1 MAIVTG
7 DRYLES
13 LVKFVEK
20 QAGPLIEGSVV
31 LKLNPVGLHYVQS
44 RLEALHE
51 LESLLAGAPVDYL
64 RAYISDLGDH
74 RALEQLRRILR
85 LLTSLKVVSVLP
97 PSVRD
102 PTRLSLLPFGRLRV
116 LELRGCD
123 LSTSAARGLLELR
136 HTLEKIICH
145 NSTDAL
151 RHLFASRIVAIK
163 DSPQW
168 KRLSFVSCACNG
180 LLLMDESLQLLPAVE
195 TLDLSRNKFSK
206 VDNLR
211 KCTKLKHL
219 DLGFNHLRTISSFSE
234 VSCHIVKL
242 VMRNNAL
249 TTLRGIENLKSL
261 EDLDLSY
268 NVISNF
274 SEIEILAGLPSLRRL
289 WLEGNPIC
297 CARWYRPQVF
307 SFFAHPDKVKLDEM
321 EISTR
326 EFWKRQIIIASRQKR
341 PASFG
346 FYYPARDDA
355 GEGGISTK
363 RKKLSRLACI
373 ETEGSMYIC
382 SDQDSVSCDNEVRSK
397 EDNAISDD
405 EAEIVD
411 LMKRVELMKKERSV
425 LWLREFKEW
434 MDLASDSFAE
444 GNKYGSVLDSGT
456 ENYMRKKAGQRHL
469 GESSRYVSDSV
480 QASGDE
486 SGTDILE
493 SNNSFADISIGL
505 VPQYVD
511 RSGESGSM
519 FALRDTGV
527 DAIQDQ
533 SKSYSHERINC
544 VPVKAKDSHLNALTA
559 QGSNR
564 MVPDVSVTPLTV
576 IDDIVESHLSSDCP
590 GSPPHYQEDLLH
602 RRHILVEDIL
612 QLSAESYSV
621 ASSDS
626 NTSDS
631 NDLCE
636 VESSVSDVE
645 QSVNEEISN
654 RSVGHSLTTFFGNI
668 YYEQR
673 HQIPLVREN
682 GRYLLDSHAG
692 QASATLKLLKP
703 EQSLQ
708 LCSND
713 FCAGAH
719 DGEIASLSNE
729 EADWLDKKKCKR
741 KPRRIVSVSQN
752 NMVGRAED
760 SQTLVGNPDFCGGDM
775 EDEQG
780 EQIFGWN
787 FWDGFVNGEQTC
799 ASATITPL
807 IDDAGRILSGL
818 RGPTTGADDFIKNY
832 FNLNIADSSVNETC
846 KQYMRSS
853 CFLELESRYTER
865 EVAIL
870 LSSEHKLYVLL
881 VDVTFDG
888 SGTILKLLGCHRLE
902 DVREV
907 LVGVGLQVVR
917 VYIER
922 DAAYMFLTR
931 SMEKSRQL
939 LCTLQVVDSNETC
952 SKCSLRSLEQVQV
965 ELFEKHICGGSKIS
979 IFQYSLVLFWRN
991 NIEDEL
997 WLSRSLFVIGGHLLV
1012 CIEDFMQFSSLSID
1026 ASSSTYFSLDS
1037 CCSITDVSEMV
1048 IEARESQCVTL
1059 ALVRASSELCPSAN
1073 TDKEQV
1079 GLDKEKTASGSLTWK
1094 LKWFS
1099 EESLFKFV
1107 ALFKAIHAGATMSP
1121 LPVRCIS

>member
-1 MAIVTG
+1 MFPATNQKPFLVFNFGTIKEIECPLSLEEAKARKEALEDYKKWALLEETSWRQKSREIWLREG
-7 DRYLES
+7 DKNTRACLTLFSEMKDWRLSIRGLHFEVLGKYRFRSLEASFLEEEAFEALRIS
-13 LVKFVEK
+13 LVEVSSGE
-20 QAGPLIEGSVV
+20 
-31 LKLNPVGLHYVQS
+31 
-44 RLEALHE
+44 
-51 LESLLAGAPVDYL
+51 
-64 RAYISDLGDH
+64 
-74 RALEQLRRILR
+74 
-85 LLTSLKVVSVLP
+85 VVSENQQAFIQGRQILDAVL
-97 PSVRD
+97 V
-102 PTRLSLLPFGRLRV
+102 
-116 LELRGCD
+116 
-123 LSTSAARGLLELR
+123 
-136 HTLEKIICH
+136 
-145 NSTDAL
+145 
-151 RHLFASRIVAIK
+151 ASEAV
-163 DSPQW
+163 DS
-168 KRLSFVSCACNG
+168 R
-180 LLLMDESLQLLPAVE
+180 
-195 TLDLSRNKFSK
+195 
-206 VDNLR
+206 
-211 KCTKLKHL
+211 
-219 DLGFNHLRTISSFSE
+219 

-297 CARWYRPQVF
+297 CARWYRAQVF

-346 FYYPARDDA
+346 FYYPAREDA
-355 GEGGISTK
+355 GEG
-363 RKKLSRLACI
+363 KKLSRLACI

-533 SKSYSHERINC
+533 SKSYSHEGINC

-636 VESSVSDVE
+636 VESSVSEVE
-645 QSVNEEISN
+645 QSVM
-654 RSVGHSLTTFFGNI
+654 
-668 YYEQR
+668 
-673 HQIPLVREN
+673 
-682 GRYLLDSHAG
+682 
-692 QASATLKLLKP
+692 
-703 EQSLQ
+703 
-708 LCSND
+708 
-713 FCAGAH
+713 
-719 DGEIASLSNE
+719 
-729 EADWLDKKKCKR
+729 KKF
-741 KPRRIVSVSQN
+741 PIGV
-752 NMVGRAED
+752 
-760 SQTLVGNPDFCGGDM
+760 
-775 EDEQG
+775 
-780 EQIFGWN
+780 W
-787 FWDGFVNGEQTC
+787 
-799 ASATITPL
+799 
-807 IDDAGRILSGL
+807 
-818 RGPTTGADDFIKNY
+818 
-832 FNLNIADSSVNETC
+832 
-846 KQYMRSS
+846 
-853 CFLELESRYTER
+853 
-865 EVAIL
+865 
-870 LSSEHKLYVLL
+870 
-881 VDVTFDG
+881 
-888 SGTILKLLGCHRLE
+888 GTR
-902 DVREV
+902 
-907 LVGVGLQVVR
+907 
-917 VYIER
+917 
-922 DAAYMFLTR
+922 
-931 SMEKSRQL
+931 
-939 LCTLQVVDSNETC
+939 
-952 SKCSLRSLEQVQV
+952 
-965 ELFEKHICGGSKIS
+965 
-979 IFQYSLVLFWRN
+979 
-991 NIEDEL
+991 
-997 WLSRSLFVIGGHLLV
+997 
-1012 CIEDFMQFSSLSID
+1012 
-1026 ASSSTYFSLDS
+1026 
-1037 CCSITDVSEMV
+1037 
-1048 IEARESQCVTL
+1048 
-1059 ALVRASSELCPSAN
+1059 
-1073 TDKEQV
+1073 
-1079 GLDKEKTASGSLTWK
+1079 
-1094 LKWFS
+1094 
-1099 EESLFKFV
+1099 
-1107 ALFKAIHAGATMSP
+1107 
-1121 LPVRCIS
+1121 